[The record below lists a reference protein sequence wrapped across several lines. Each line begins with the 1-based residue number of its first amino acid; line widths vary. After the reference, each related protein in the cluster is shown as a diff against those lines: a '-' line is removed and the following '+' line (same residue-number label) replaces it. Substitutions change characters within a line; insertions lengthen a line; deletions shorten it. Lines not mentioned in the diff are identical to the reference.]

1 MDLFNVFI
9 NETMEQL
16 GAPKQKWAY
25 SERDAWKDTGASEL
39 VLMKDAAFEL
49 GGSGK
54 SAVNF
59 TCVTDD
65 KSLVSGDEIL
75 LYGPDLK
82 DIKGDSTFA
91 RIAFLGVKE
100 ISKDEQ
106 EAFNTIQNMEFVK
119 YHVFPEGYMMRVS
132 PESNREQVRVSKKA
146 LKKGISFK
154 KADLHHRSLRGLQ
167 GSGRARQ
174 EVRRGHQDH
183 EQDPRGSARGPRLR
197 VLQLQA
203 RLRRGGRPERAP
215 LRQGRH
221 EEDGEE
227 IISSETKTTPEASYW
242 MLPGILF
249 RLTLCYSYHRGDLN
263 G

>member
-9 NETMEQL
+9 SETNEQL

-25 SERDAWKDTGASEL
+25 SERDAWKDTGATEL

-65 KSLVSGDEIL
+65 KSLVPGDEIL

-146 LKKGISFK
+146 IKKGISFK
-154 KADLHHRSLRGLQ
+154 SVGADYIKQYH
-167 GSGRARQ
+167 ARTT
-174 EVRRGHQDH
+174 
-183 EQDPRGSARGPRLR
+183 
-197 VLQLQA
+197 
-203 RLRRGGRPERAP
+203 
-215 LRQGRH
+215 
-221 EEDGEE
+221 
-227 IISSETKTTPEASYW
+227 SSSTTPTPTS
-242 MLPGILF
+242 PP
-249 RLTLCYSYHRGDLN
+249 SS
-263 G
+263 

>member
-1 MDLFNVFI
+1 MDLFNAFI
-9 NETMEQL
+9 NETNEQL

-25 SERDAWKDTGASEL
+25 NARDAWKDLGTSEL
-39 VLMKDAAFEL
+39 VLMKDAAYEL

-65 KSLVSGDEIL
+65 KSLVSDDEIL

-82 DIKGDSTFA
+82 DLKGDSTFA

-154 KADLHHRSLRGLQ
+154 SVGADYIKQYHTNPNITAVKLIFVQVAVLIQQIVVLKEHSELKHHPLEVVDLSVRYLVLRFL
-167 GSGRARQ
+167 
-174 EVRRGHQDH
+174 VD
-183 EQDPRGSARGPRLR
+183 
-197 VLQLQA
+197 V
-203 RLRRGGRPERAP
+203 
-215 LRQGRH
+215 
-221 EEDGEE
+221 
-227 IISSETKTTPEASYW
+227 
-242 MLPGILF
+242 F
-249 RLTLCYSYHRGDLN
+249 LN
-263 G
+263 V

>member
-9 NETMEQL
+9 NETNEQL

-25 SERDAWKDTGASEL
+25 SERDAWKDTGSSEL

-65 KSLVSGDEIL
+65 KSLVSADEIL

-106 EAFNTIQNMEFVK
+106 EAFNTIQNMELS
-119 YHVFPEGYMMRVS
+119 RTW
-132 PESNREQVRVSKKA
+132 
-146 LKKGISFK
+146 
-154 KADLHHRSLRGLQ
+154 SL
-167 GSGRARQ
+167 
-174 EVRRGHQDH
+174 
-183 EQDPRGSARGPRLR
+183 
-197 VLQLQA
+197 
-203 RLRRGGRPERAP
+203 
-215 LRQGRH
+215 
-221 EEDGEE
+221 
-227 IISSETKTTPEASYW
+227 
-242 MLPGILF
+242 
-249 RLTLCYSYHRGDLN
+249 
-263 G
+263 

>member
-9 NETMEQL
+9 NETNEQL

-25 SERDAWKDTGASEL
+25 SERDAWKDLGSSEL
-39 VLMKDAAFEL
+39 VLMKDAAYEL

-82 DIKGDSTFA
+82 DLKADSTFA

-132 PESNREQVRVSKKA
+132 PESHREQVRVSKKSI
-146 LKKGISFK
+146 KKGISFK
-154 KADLHHRSLRGLQ
+154 SVGADYIKQYHTNPNITAVKLIFVTDPSVDYKALT
-167 GSGRARQ
+167 
-174 EVRRGHQDH
+174 
-183 EQDPRGSARGPRLR
+183 
-197 VLQLQA
+197 
-203 RLRRGGRPERAP
+203 ERAKKVN
-215 LRQGRH
+215 
-221 EEDGEE
+221 EV
-227 IISSETKTTPEASYW
+227 TKTMNKILEGLPEDLDCASCSFKPVCDEVEGLKELHFGKEG
-242 MLPGILF
+242 MKKMGKK
-249 RLTLCYSYHRGDLN
+249 
-263 G
+263 

>member
-9 NETMEQL
+9 NETNEQL

-25 SERDAWKDTGASEL
+25 NARDAWKDLGTSEL

-54 SAVNF
+54 AAVNY

-82 DIKGDSTFA
+82 DLKADSTFA

-106 EAFNTIQNMEFVK
+106 EAFNTIQ
-119 YHVFPEGYMMRVS
+119 
-132 PESNREQVRVSKKA
+132 
-146 LKKGISFK
+146 I
-154 KADLHHRSLRGLQ
+154 
-167 GSGRARQ
+167 GRAH
-174 EVRRGHQDH
+174 V
-183 EQDPRGSARGPRLR
+183 
-197 VLQLQA
+197 
-203 RLRRGGRPERAP
+203 
-215 LRQGRH
+215 
-221 EEDGEE
+221 
-227 IISSETKTTPEASYW
+227 
-242 MLPGILF
+242 
-249 RLTLCYSYHRGDLN
+249 
-263 G
+263 